1 MTASSLG
8 FVFGVF
14 VIFGWA
20 LLFGG
25 RLPKAFRGRACQ
37 GRRWREAFPSAT
49 KQEIR
54 DFLVLF
60 VSAFTFDE
68 DEKLKLAPED
78 EILRLYRAQYPICMK
93 ADAMELET
101 LALELERQYGAKLEL
116 FWNDGLTLGEV
127 FAETRKP
134 RGSAA

>member
-1 MTASSLG
+1 M
-8 FVFGVF
+8 
-14 VIFGWA
+14 
-20 LLFGG
+20 
-25 RLPKAFRGRACQ
+25 Q
-37 GRRWREAFPSAT
+37 
-49 KQEIR
+49 
-54 DFLVLF
+54 
-60 VSAFTFDE
+60 
-68 DEKLKLAPED
+68 
-78 EILRLYRAQYPICMK
+78 